1 VTKHSGP
8 RLEHLVADLEIRRV
22 LTDYAA
28 CVDARDFDQLRQV
41 FADDV
46 LVDYHNGRTV
56 VAGGDDVVAYIRDNT
71 AHLAWQ
77 HHFVS
82 VYGVDVDGDGATAQ
96 VYLLSHQVVRA
107 EPTHVLMMAARYQ
120 VSLQHTDR
128 WRISHMVHTIQ
139 LANFHAITVD
149 PPIPVEIPDAV
160 RPGLA

>member
-1 VTKHSGP
+1 MTEENLH
-8 RLEHLVADLEIRRV
+8 RLAQLVADLEIRRV

-56 VAGGDDVVAYIRDNT
+56 VAGGDDVVAYVRDNT
-71 AHLAWQ
+71 SHLAWQ

-82 VYGVDVDGDGATAQ
+82 IYGVDIDRDRATAQ

-107 EPTHVLMMAARYQ
+107 DPTHVLMMAARYQ
-120 VSLQHTDR
+120 VSLEHTDR

-139 LANFHAITVD
+139 LANFHGITVD

-160 RPGLA
+160 KPGLA